1 LLVAVAFA
9 LTISP
14 SLLRFFSELRITF
27 AAAILFGASRPIGLS
42 DGGRAL
48 VDHRRHRSYVEGPF
62 AGGFNS

>member
-1 LLVAVAFA
+1 
-9 LTISP
+9 
-14 SLLRFFSELRITF
+14 LRFFSELRITF